1 MAESEREPQPP
12 ASQTCT
18 PSLPRHHGPP
28 AGRGEKAQGPGGTR
42 SCPRAGPHPSPLQV
56 TEATWPPGPVLG
68 EQACTAGHRTRGPG
82 RPASPL
88 APPHKAQG
96 SAAPEAL
103 AWRGGRGRALTR
115 QPGPRGLLEE
125 EGAASSQKP
134 GALKP
139 VGSRPGLLARLW
151 DRSRAPGPRANLAPV
166 GAPLSWGQGSWRPA
180 LGPRLLGPSA
190 ENTGQASCW
199 PPFPAPESAHPRRLK
214 AGRNPI
220 PEAWAGPG
228 HSLWTTGERF
238 IGENRLLGDY
248 SQPDSRRPVGSPPKH
263 TQIKYN
269 KYNGPPDG
277 YRGSWSVAPG
287 WGPER
292 RGAVQGRSTGVR
304 RFLLGGTV
312 AGRAGQAGCGGA
324 PPAWVARSR
333 QEPRRPAPAALCP
346 PLLGEGREHAQ
357 VREVLDVIVAGPLGR
372 VSGHGQ
378 HVLREGRREG
388 RGRSAHP
395 PGHLRVPGA
404 QPAAPPHAHLP
415 WGSPGVSGGPQMSTP
430 GSRYSLGGRGHPSR

>member
-1 MAESEREPQPP
+1 M
-12 ASQTCT
+12 
-18 PSLPRHHGPP
+18 
-28 AGRGEKAQGPGGTR
+28 
-42 SCPRAGPHPSPLQV
+42 
-56 TEATWPPGPVLG
+56 
-68 EQACTAGHRTRGPG
+68 
-82 RPASPL
+82 
-88 APPHKAQG
+88 
-96 SAAPEAL
+96 
-103 AWRGGRGRALTR
+103 
-115 QPGPRGLLEE
+115 
-125 EGAASSQKP
+125 
-134 GALKP
+134 
-139 VGSRPGLLARLW
+139 
-151 DRSRAPGPRANLAPV
+151 
-166 GAPLSWGQGSWRPA
+166 
-180 LGPRLLGPSA
+180 
-190 ENTGQASCW
+190 
-199 PPFPAPESAHPRRLK
+199 
-214 AGRNPI
+214 
-220 PEAWAGPG
+220 
-228 HSLWTTGERF
+228 
-238 IGENRLLGDY
+238 
-248 SQPDSRRPVGSPPKH
+248 
-263 TQIKYN
+263 
-269 KYNGPPDG
+269 
-277 YRGSWSVAPG
+277 APG

-388 RGRSAHP
+388 RGRSAPP

-430 GSRYSLGGRGHPSR
+430 GSRYPLGGAGSSQQVNRASGHNPRVCKARTEGAQEPIGGVNLSGPGARLCVFRGRGQMPAS